1 MANFLLATVILGLMA
16 LSGNALRV
24 SARTRGE
31 LSALT
36 LAHSQ
41 LAELRQNLQA
51 TPTPVSA
58 WPTLSGLGSWHN
70 HPDFAASEYRLDV
83 ALQPD
88 YSPYWRSELMYPL
101 SERRSLD
108 ASAVR
113 ARAQARWAGGTVSLV
128 TLIADRRRQ
137 WRTANPI
144 EITSVPSAGGS
155 VPKGGHLGLS
165 VQAFNSG
172 GTSEPDALFTWS
184 VMPGTSTGMILS
196 QSRDGRQ
203 AVFAHQV
210 PKRSG
215 VGFISGPAGTC
226 YIVATSRLW
235 GQERSQRLLVNLQ

>member
-83 ALQPD
+83 ALQP
-88 YSPYWRSELMYPL
+88 
-101 SERRSLD
+101 
-108 ASAVR
+108 VR
-113 ARAQARWAGGTVSLV
+113 APQSGC
-128 TLIADRRRQ
+128 
-137 WRTANPI
+137 
-144 EITSVPSAGGS
+144 
-155 VPKGGHLGLS
+155 LGRE
-165 VQAFNSG
+165 G
-172 GTSEPDALFTWS
+172 
-184 VMPGTSTGMILS
+184 PG
-196 QSRDGRQ
+196 
-203 AVFAHQV
+203 
-210 PKRSG
+210 
-215 VGFISGPAGTC
+215 SGPLGRRHSLAGHPD
-226 YIVATSRLW
+226 R
-235 GQERSQRLLVNLQ
+235 